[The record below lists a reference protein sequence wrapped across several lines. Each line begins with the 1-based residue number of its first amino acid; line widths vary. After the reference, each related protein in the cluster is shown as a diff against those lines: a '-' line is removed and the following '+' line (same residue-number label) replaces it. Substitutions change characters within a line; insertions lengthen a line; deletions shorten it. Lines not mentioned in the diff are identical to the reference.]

1 MKSIFLLFF
10 NFTSVKPIR
19 IKMKRSTKF
28 IALISCIV
36 FSGSFLNAQENWT
49 SLFEEDFSGFEK
61 RNGTAEY
68 RLEGDQLIGISAL
81 ETPSTYLCTKEKFSD
96 FILEVDV
103 KVEVGL
109 NSGIQFRSNSF
120 PEFKNGQVH
129 GYQCEIDPSERKW
142 SGGIYDQS
150 RRGWLYP
157 VTMNEPGRQAFQN
170 GQWNKYRIEA
180 IGNEIRTWVNGIQVT
195 NLVDDMT
202 DEGFIAFQVHSIRN
216 EEQDGLTVRWKGAR
230 VLTENLEENRWKV
243 APHAKEFSYL
253 KNELTENE
261 ERKGFRL
268 LWDGK
273 TKDGWRGAKLDK
285 FPEEGWKIENGELSV
300 LESGGAESRNG
311 GDIVTINQFS
321 DFELELDFKITEGAN
336 SGIKYFVDTELNQGA
351 GSSIGCEFQILDDD
365 KHPDAKKG
373 VASNRTVGSLYD
385 LITAKSYSEP
395 DRGKRGAS
403 PGEWCKARIIVKGS
417 HVEHYLNNIKVVE
430 YDRHSQMFRAL
441 VAYSKYAKWDN
452 FGEAPQGNI
461 LLQDHGNAVSYR
473 SIKVREF

>member
-1 MKSIFLLFF
+1 MKYSKKLFV
-10 NFTSVKPIR
+10 T
-19 IKMKRSTKF
+19 F
-28 IALISCIV
+28 IILTVLTGFAT
-36 FSGSFLNAQENWT
+36 AQNWIN
-49 SLFEEDFSGFEK
+49 LFESGNLNGFEK
-61 RNGTAEY
+61 RNGSAEY
-68 RLEGDQLIGISAL
+68 KLEGNELIGISAI
-81 ETPSTYLCTKEKFSD
+81 ETPSTYLCTKERYTD

-142 SGGIYDQS
+142 SGGIFDQS

-157 VTMNEPGRQAFQN
+157 VTMNEPGRQAFKN
-170 GQWNKYRIEA
+170 GQWNAYRIEA
-180 IGNEIRTWVNGIQVT
+180 IGDEIRTWVNEVQVT

-230 VLTENLEENRWKV
+230 VLTENLEENRWPV

-253 KNELTENE
+253 KNELTDNE
-261 ERKGFRL
+261 IRKGFRL

-273 TKDGWRGAKLDK
+273 TTDGWRGAKLDK
-285 FPEEGWKIENGELSV
+285 FPEVGWKIENGELSV

-311 GDIVTINQFS
+311 GDIVTVNQFS
-321 DFELELDFKITEGAN
+321 DFELEVDFKITEGAN
-336 SGIKYFVDTELNQGA
+336 SGIKYFVDTELNQGQ
-351 GSSIGCEFQILDDD
+351 GSSIGCEFQILDDE

-373 VASNRTVGSLYD
+373 TASNRTVGSLYD

-395 DRGKRGAS
+395 NRGKRGAS
-403 PGEWCKARIIVKGS
+403 PGEWCKARIIVKGG

-430 YDRHSQMFRAL
+430 YNRHSQMFRAL

-461 LLQDHGNAVSYR
+461 LLQDHGNAVSFR
-473 SIKVREF
+473 SIKIREF

>member
-1 MKSIFLLFF
+1 MKFSKKLFV
-10 NFTSVKPIR
+10 T
-19 IKMKRSTKF
+19 F
-28 IALISCIV
+28 IILTVLTGFAGAQSWTNL
-36 FSGSFLNAQENWT
+36 FDSGNL
-49 SLFEEDFSGFEK
+49 DGFEK

-68 RLEGDQLIGISAL
+68 KLEGDELIGISAL

-109 NSGIQFRSNSF
+109 NSGIQFRSNSL
-120 PEFKNGQVH
+120 PDYRNGQVH

-142 SGGIYDQS
+142 SGGIFDQS
-150 RRGWLYP
+150 RRGWIYP

-180 IGNEIRTWVNGIQVT
+180 IGNEIRTWINGVQVT
-195 NLVDDMT
+195 NLVDAMT
-202 DEGFIAFQVHSIRN
+202 AEGFIAFQVHSIRN

-230 VLTENLEENRWKV
+230 VLTENLEENRWPV

-253 KNELTENE
+253 KNELTNNE
-261 ERKGFRL
+261 IRKGFRL

-273 TKDGWRGAKLDK
+273 TTDGWRGARLDE
-285 FPEEGWKIENGELSV
+285 FPEVGWEINDGVLSV
-300 LESGGAESRNG
+300 KESGGAESRNG
-311 GDIVTINQFS
+311 GDIVTEDKFS
-321 DFELELDFKITEGAN
+321 SFELELDFMITEGAN

-351 GSSIGCEFQILDDD
+351 GSAIGCEFQILDD
-365 KHPDAKKG
+365 KNHPDAKKG
-373 VASNRTVGSLYD
+373 TASNRTVGSLYD

-395 DRGKRGAS
+395 NRGKRGAN
-403 PGEWCKARIIVKGS
+403 PGEWCKARIIVNGS

-430 YDRHSQMFRAL
+430 YNRHSQMFRAL

-452 FGEAPQGNI
+452 FGEAAQGHI
-461 LLQDHGNAVSYR
+461 LLQDHGNAVHFR

>member
-1 MKSIFLLFF
+1 MKFSKKLFV
-10 NFTSVKPIR
+10 T
-19 IKMKRSTKF
+19 F
-28 IALISCIV
+28 IILTVLTGFAGAQSWTNL
-36 FSGSFLNAQENWT
+36 FDSGNL
-49 SLFEEDFSGFEK
+49 DGFEK

-68 RLEGDQLIGISAL
+68 KLEGDELIGISAL

-109 NSGIQFRSNSF
+109 NSGIQFRSNSL
-120 PEFKNGQVH
+120 PDYRNGQVH

-142 SGGIYDQS
+142 SGGIFDQS
-150 RRGWLYP
+150 RRGWIYP

-180 IGNEIRTWVNGIQVT
+180 IGNEIRTWINGVQVT
-195 NLVDDMT
+195 NLVDAMT
-202 DEGFIAFQVHSIRN
+202 AEGFIAFQVHSIRN

-230 VLTENLEENRWKV
+230 VLTENLEENRWPV

-253 KNELTENE
+253 KNELTNNE
-261 ERKGFRL
+261 IRKGFRL

-273 TKDGWRGAKLDK
+273 TTDGWRGARLDE
-285 FPEEGWKIENGELSV
+285 FPEVGWEINDGVLSV
-300 LESGGAESRNG
+300 KESGGAESRNG
-311 GDIVTINQFS
+311 GDIVTEDKFS
-321 DFELELDFKITEGAN
+321 SFELELDFMITEGAN

-351 GSSIGCEFQILDDD
+351 GSAIGCEFQILDD
-365 KHPDAKKG
+365 KNHPDAKKG
-373 VASNRTVGSLYD
+373 TADNRTVGSLYD

-395 DRGKRGAS
+395 NRGKRGAN
-403 PGEWCKARIIVKGS
+403 PGEWCKARIIVNGS

-430 YDRHSQMFRAL
+430 YNRHSQMFRAL

-452 FGEAPQGNI
+452 FGEAAQGHI
-461 LLQDHGNAVSYR
+461 LLQDHGNAVHFR

>member
-1 MKSIFLLFF
+1 
-10 NFTSVKPIR
+10 
-19 IKMKRSTKF
+19 
-28 IALISCIV
+28 
-36 FSGSFLNAQENWT
+36 
-49 SLFEEDFSGFEK
+49 
-61 RNGTAEY
+61 
-68 RLEGDQLIGISAL
+68 
-81 ETPSTYLCTKEKFSD
+81 
-96 FILEVDV
+96 
-103 KVEVGL
+103 
-109 NSGIQFRSNSF
+109 
-120 PEFKNGQVH
+120 
-129 GYQCEIDPSERKW
+129 
-142 SGGIYDQS
+142 
-150 RRGWLYP
+150 
-157 VTMNEPGRQAFQN
+157 MNEPGRQAFHN

-180 IGNEIRTWVNGIQVT
+180 IGNEIRTWVNGVQVT

-230 VLTENLEENRWKV
+230 VLTENLEENRWPV
-243 APHAKEFSYL
+243 APHTKEFSYL
-253 KNELTENE
+253 KNELTDNE
-261 ERKGFRL
+261 IRKGFRL

-273 TKDGWRGAKLDK
+273 TTDGWRGAKLDK

-311 GDIVTINQFS
+311 GDIVTVNRFS

-336 SGIKYFVDTELNQGA
+336 SGIKYFVDTELNQGE
-351 GSSIGCEFQILDDD
+351 GSSIGCEFQILDDE
-365 KHPDAKKG
+365 KHPDAKNG
-373 VASNRTVGSLYD
+373 TASNRTVGSLYD

-395 DRGKRGAS
+395 DRRKRGAS
-403 PGEWCKARIIVKGS
+403 PGEWCKARIIVKGG

-430 YDRHSQMFRAL
+430 YNRHSQMFRAL

>member
-1 MKSIFLLFF
+1 MILMKFSKKLFP
-10 NFTSVKPIR
+10 T
-19 IKMKRSTKF
+19 F
-28 IALISCIV
+28 IILTV
-36 FSGSFLNAQENWT
+36 LSGFASAQNWIN
-49 SLFEEDFSGFEK
+49 LFESGNLGGFEK

-68 RLEGDQLIGISAL
+68 KLEGDELIGISAL
-81 ETPSTYLCTKEKFSD
+81 KTPSTYLCTKEMFTD

-103 KVEVGL
+103 KVEFGL

-120 PEFKNGQVH
+120 PDFKNGQVH

-142 SGGIYDQS
+142 SGGIFDQS

-157 VTMNEPGRQAFQN
+157 VTMNEPGRQAFHS

-180 IGNEIRTWVNGIQVT
+180 IGNEIRTWVNGVQVT

-230 VLTENLEENRWKV
+230 VLTENLEENRWPV
-243 APHAKEFSYL
+243 APHTKEFSYL
-253 KNELTENE
+253 KNELTDNE
-261 ERKGFRL
+261 IRKGFRL

-273 TKDGWRGAKLDK
+273 TTDGWRGAKLDK

-311 GDIVTINQFS
+311 GDIVTVNRFS

-336 SGIKYFVDTELNQGA
+336 SGIKYFVDTELNQGE
-351 GSSIGCEFQILDDD
+351 GSSIGCEFQILDDE
-365 KHPDAKKG
+365 KHPDAKNG
-373 VASNRTVGSLYD
+373 TASNRTVGSLYD

-395 DRGKRGAS
+395 DRRKRGAS
-403 PGEWCKARIIVKGS
+403 PGEWCKARIIVKGG

-430 YDRHSQMFRAL
+430 YNRHSQMFRAL

-452 FGEAPQGNI
+452 FGETPQGNI
-461 LLQDHGNAVSYR
+461 LLQDHGNAVSFR
-473 SIKVREF
+473 SIKIREF

>member
-1 MKSIFLLFF
+1 MKFSKKLFV
-10 NFTSVKPIR
+10 T
-19 IKMKRSTKF
+19 F
-28 IALISCIV
+28 IILTVLTDFAGAQSWTNL
-36 FSGSFLNAQENWT
+36 FDSGNL
-49 SLFEEDFSGFEK
+49 DGFEK

-68 RLEGDQLIGISAL
+68 KLEGDELIGISAL

-109 NSGIQFRSNSF
+109 NSGIQFRSNSL
-120 PEFKNGQVH
+120 PDYRNGQVH

-142 SGGIYDQS
+142 SGGIFDQS
-150 RRGWLYP
+150 RRGWIYP

-180 IGNEIRTWVNGIQVT
+180 IGNEIRTWINGVQVT
-195 NLVDDMT
+195 NLVDAMT
-202 DEGFIAFQVHSIRN
+202 AEGFIAFQVHSIRN

-230 VLTENLEENRWKV
+230 VLTENLEENRWPV

-253 KNELTENE
+253 KNELTNNE
-261 ERKGFRL
+261 IRKGFRL

-273 TKDGWRGAKLDK
+273 TTDGWRGARLDE
-285 FPEEGWKIENGELSV
+285 FPEVGWEINDGMLSV
-300 LESGGAESRNG
+300 KESGGAESRNG
-311 GDIVTINQFS
+311 GDIVTEDKFS
-321 DFELELDFKITEGAN
+321 SFELELDFMITEGAN

-351 GSSIGCEFQILDDD
+351 GSAIGCEFQILDD
-365 KHPDAKKG
+365 KNHPDAKKG
-373 VASNRTVGSLYD
+373 TADNRTVGSLYD

-395 DRGKRGAS
+395 NRGKRGAN
-403 PGEWCKARIIVKGS
+403 PGEWCKARIIVNGS

-430 YDRHSQMFRAL
+430 YNRHSQMFRAL

-452 FGEAPQGNI
+452 FGEAAQGHI
-461 LLQDHGNAVSYR
+461 LLQDHGNAVHFR

>member
-1 MKSIFLLFF
+1 MKYSKKLFSTIFFISILSISSFAQQNWINLFD
-10 NFTSVKPIR
+10 
-19 IKMKRSTKF
+19 
-28 IALISCIV
+28 
-36 FSGSFLNAQENWT
+36 SGNLN
-49 SLFEEDFSGFEK
+49 DFVK

-81 ETPSTYLCTKEKFSD
+81 ETPSTYLCTKQKFSD
-96 FILEVDV
+96 FILEVEV

-180 IGNEIRTWVNGIQVT
+180 IGNEIRTWINGVQVT

-202 DEGFIAFQVHSIRN
+202 DEGFIAFQVHSIGNDKDR
-216 EEQDGLTVRWKGAR
+216 DGLTVRWKSAR

-261 ERKGFRL
+261 KRKGFRL
-268 LWDGK
+268 LWNGK
-273 TKDGWRGAKLDK
+273 TTNGWRGAKLDK

-311 GDIVTINQFS
+311 GDIVTVNQFS

-336 SGIKYFVDTELNQGA
+336 SGIKYFVDTELNQGL
-351 GSSIGCEFQILDDD
+351 GSSIGCEFQILDDE

-373 VASNRTVGSLYD
+373 TASNRTVGSLYD

-395 DRGKRGAS
+395 GRRKRGAS

-430 YDRHSQMFRAL
+430 YNRHSQMFRAL

-452 FGEAPQGNI
+452 FGEAAQGNI